1 MDRRDLADL
10 LVFETVAE
18 AGSFTRAAAR
28 LGRAQSGLSHT
39 VAELEARLGVALLAR
54 TTRSVRL
61 TEDGQRLLDQVSPAL
76 RQISSGLDQVKSG
89 CDEVTGK
96 VRLSMTEDAAVRIL
110 VPVLPEFLK
119 AHPAVKV
126 DIRVDDRLSDVVAEG
141 FDAGIRYG
149 SHLEMDMIA
158 LPLGQDLK
166 AVIVGSP
173 VYFAKRG
180 HPKSL
185 KNLSEHE
192 CINIRTQSHDD
203 VFLWRFR
210 SGDRTI
216 DLPVPGRVLVNGTQT
231 ILSAALAG
239 LGLAYTFAPL
249 VSEYISTGRLD
260 CCLDEFCPTWPGYHL
275 YYPSRRQKSKA
286 LDALISHLRSNLQ
299 NAPPIH
305 G

>member
-10 LVFETVAE
+10 LVFEAVAE

-76 RQISSGLDQVKSG
+76 RQISNGLDQVKSG
-89 CDEVTGK
+89 RDEVTGK
-96 VRLSMTEDAAVRIL
+96 IRLSMTEDAAVRIL
-110 VPVLPEFLK
+110 LPVLPEFLK

-126 DIRVDDRLSDVVAEG
+126 DIQVDDRFSDIVAEG

-149 SHLEMDMIA
+149 SYLEMDMIA
-158 LPLGQDLK
+158 LPLGQDLQ
-166 AVIVGSP
+166 AVVVGSP
-173 VYFAKRG
+173 EYFAKHGR
-180 HPKSL
+180 PRNL
-185 KNLSEHE
+185 KDLSKHE

-203 VFLWRFR
+203 VFLWRFQ

-216 DLPVPGRVLVNGTQT
+216 DQPVPGRVVVNGTQT
-231 ILSAALAG
+231 IICSTLLG

-249 VSEYISTGRLD
+249 VSKYVDSGHLE
-260 CCLDEFCPTWPGYHL
+260 CCLEEFCPFWPGYHL
-275 YYPSRRQKSKA
+275 YYPSRRQKSTA
-286 LDALISHLRSNLQ
+286 FEALISYLRSS
-299 NAPPIH
+299 
-305 G
+305 